1 MNRRSS
7 QVYVMVVSVSNCI
20 PENLYHGLL
29 PVIEYL
35 IELFSDKEMGYVTER
50 FKWQAVADLVDD
62 QGSFGTEFGKGVSV
76 YPLCVGSDQLLIDKS
91 EWRFPDRDLGP
102 PFYRQAAHFQFVI
115 DQRTL
120 PDDDRLRRR
129 DLKIEL
135 RRRDPLEIAGVG
147 KKIKYVWPRQAE
159 RKFACKNVFS
169 HISRRPQDRRK

>member
-1 MNRRSS
+1 MNRRSP
-7 QVYVMVVSVSNCI
+7 QVYVMVKSVSNRVA
-20 PENLYHGLL
+20 ENLHHGLL
-29 PVIEYL
+29 PVIEDL
-35 IELFSDKEMGYVTER
+35 IELFSDEEMGDVTER
-50 FKWQAVADLVDD
+50 FKRQAVADLVDD
-62 QGSFGTEFGKGVSV
+62 QGSFGTEFGKGVRV

-102 PFYRQAAHFQFVI
+102 PLYRQAAHFQFVI

-135 RRRDPLEIAGVG
+135 RRRDPFKIAGVG
-147 KKIKYVWPRQAE
+147 KEVKDLGPRQVE

-169 HISRRPQDRRK
+169 HSR